1 MIGTFLLWFT
11 LSLGVQD
18 YTEAY
23 NTEMYTHA
31 PVYIEIDLHAENEW
45 LDIYG
50 IYKNE
55 MNSTDTWMYA
65 PQQDYF
71 TVGATISIGN
81 FSFDLRHLCEH
92 PVCNYGKPLVGEYGA
107 YNKIEVTF
115 SSK

>member
-1 MIGTFLLWFT
+1 MIGLLLWFT

-31 PVYIEIDLHAENEW
+31 PITVEIDLHAENEW

-55 MNSTDTWMYA
+55 MNATDTWMYA

-81 FSFDLRHLCEH
+81 FSFNVSHMCQH
-92 PVCNYGKPLVGEYGA
+92 PVGNYAQPLVGEYGG
-107 YNKIEVTF
+107 YNKIEITF